1 MAHFQK
7 LNDMIQAWK
16 EGECKMS
23 PSEVEFYLK
32 KESIT
37 DIALEASARLF
48 YSAAEAEEVAKA
60 VKTGEKI

>member
-1 MAHFQK
+1 
-7 LNDMIQAWK
+7 
-16 EGECKMS
+16 MS

-60 VKTGEKI
+60 VKTDEKI